1 MFFPLRYAKNCPLTV
16 QHKKIA
22 EWMKKDPRLGDGK
35 YAASIGTTS
44 QNVLRA
50 IVNKY
55 EEEMT
60 KDGVD
65 VNILLNEQKGQG
77 GTEQEEQGGTEQGE
91 QGGTKSKGR
100 KKGQGVIWRLAYEWL
115 WKHKYPRWL
124 EANRQWLE
132 ANSWELLRE
141 KAKSPA
147 NWIQF
152 KTNEEAA
159 QLGVDRGP
167 ILPPAP
173 PAVQKHPATIPAN
186 QSLWMVIDLK
196 FDKSAVLLLNRSQDG
211 ECLLCPSSAY
221 APNAI
226 MEEPPLLLPQ
236 KDSWA
241 ALDEEKTNFKFDKL
255 GKEEFLAIVLKQP
268 LNLPWLT
275 PREDEEL
282 IEWNC
287 ERIMDL
293 FDHLEHLEQPGEWPV
308 FYQSFEVVELKPA
321 DG

>member
-1 MFFPLRYAKNCPLTV
+1 MTPAEKFLSEIAGELKTQPGYNIREEVFFPLRYAKNRPLTV
-16 QHKKIA
+16 QHRTIA
-22 EWMKKDPRLGDGK
+22 EKFMPQDPRLGPGD
-35 YAASIGTTS
+35 YAAAIGTTS

-55 EEEMT
+55 KEEMT
-60 KDGVD
+60 ADEVD
-65 VNILLNEQKGQG
+65 VNILLNGQKGQG
-77 GTEQEEQGGTEQGE
+77 G
-91 QGGTKSKGR
+91 
-100 KKGQGVIWRLAYEWL
+100 IWRTAYEWL
-115 WKHKYPRWL
+115 WEQKYPRWL
-124 EANRQWLE
+124 EAN
-132 ANSWELLRE
+132 SWDILRE

-147 NWIQF
+147 SWIQF
-152 KTNEEAA
+152 KTNEEVA
-159 QLGVDRGP
+159 QLGVYRGP

-173 PAVQKHPATIPAN
+173 PAVQKNTATIPAN
-186 QSLWMVIDLK
+186 QSLWMVIDLD
-196 FDKSAVLLLNRSQDG
+196 FSKSPVLLLNRSQDG

-275 PREDEEL
+275 PREDEGL
-282 IEWNC
+282 IEWNG